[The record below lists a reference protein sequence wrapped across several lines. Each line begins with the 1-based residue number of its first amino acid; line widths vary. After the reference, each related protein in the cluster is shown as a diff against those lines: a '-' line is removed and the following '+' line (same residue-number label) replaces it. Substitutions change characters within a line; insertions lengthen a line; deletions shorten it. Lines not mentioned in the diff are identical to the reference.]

1 MGVPM
6 ENRTVRLSK
15 PLYELLPYGYM
26 LAGLLA
32 LAGSWYL
39 QTTFWA
45 DVVMVLGILCVVG
58 GVVVLLKRR
67 DARSNRAEYKGGA
80 LDEHKLN

>member
-1 MGVPM
+1 M

-15 PLYELLPYGYM
+15 PLYELLPYAYIGSG
-26 LAGLLA
+26 LAA
-32 LAGSWYL
+32 LVGSYFL
-39 QTTFWA
+39 QASVWA
-45 DVVMVLGILCVVG
+45 DVVMALGILCVVG

-67 DARSNRAEYKGGA
+67 DARASRTEYKGGA